1 MQEFVTNNIEE
12 TNQIAQ
18 DVAAKLEGGEV
29 IALSG
34 NWGVGK
40 TVFVK
45 ALAVAL
51 GIKEEVTSP
60 TFVLMK
66 VYDIKHKNIRQFIHA
81 DCYRLDGAEDLKDIG
96 LSDFLAEDSVVVI
109 EWADKINNLPS
120 NVINVKFDYINDTKR
135 RIVIDD

>member
-18 DVAAKLEGGEV
+18 DLAAKLEGGEV

-34 NWGVGK
+34 NLGVGK

>member
-12 TNQIAQ
+12 TNKIAQ
-18 DVAAKLEGGEV
+18 DLADKLEGGEV

-34 NWGVGK
+34 NLGVGK

-45 ALAVAL
+45 ALAAAL
-51 GIKEEVTSP
+51 GIKEDVNSP

-66 VYDIKHKNIRQFIHA
+66 VYDIKHKNIRQFVHA
-81 DCYRLDGAEDLKDIG
+81 DCYRLEAAEDLRDIG
-96 LSDFLAEDSVVVI
+96 LSDFLEDNAVIVI

-120 NVINVKFDYINDTKR
+120 NAINVKFDYINDSKR

>member
-1 MQEFVTNNIEE
+1 MSEFITNNIEE
-12 TNQIAQ
+12 TNQIAK
-18 DVAAKLEGGEV
+18 DLAAKLRGGEV

-34 NWGVGK
+34 NLGVGK

-45 ALAVAL
+45 AVAAAM

-66 VYDIKHKNIRQFIHA
+66 VYDIKHKGIRQFVHA
-81 DCYRLDGAEDLKDIG
+81 DCYRLDGVEDLKDIG
-96 LSDFLAEDSVVVI
+96 LSDFLEDDIVVVI
-109 EWADKINNLPS
+109 EWADKISNLPS
-120 NVINVKFDYINDTKR
+120 TVINVKFDYINDAKR